1 MSLPE
6 IEKYG
11 DEPLGDSP
19 GYDKQ
24 NHFTTQVQAVQGSL
38 DDAKR
43 TRRELKPRHVQMMA
57 ISGAIGTGLFAS
69 TTSQLSSVHSADS
82 HRSVAGQP

>member
-1 MSLPE
+1 MSPPE
-6 IEKYG
+6 NEKCG

-19 GYDKQ
+19 GNDKQ
-24 NHFTTQVQAVQGSL
+24 DGFTTQVQAVQTSP
-38 DDAKR
+38 DEAKR

-69 TTSQLSSVHSADS
+69 TH
-82 HRSVAGQP
+82 P